1 MLVFVNSAYCEEK
14 NIILFCSE
22 WHCFGQI
29 FFFNFSNFEEIELS
43 ERMGKGPIGLWF
55 HCQAPRKKAGANSHL
70 GVSTVCADMC
80 AKSHQSCLTFCDSV
94 ACQDPLSMGF

>member
-1 MLVFVNSAYCEEK
+1 MKRRTEFYFVVNGIA
-14 NIILFCSE
+14 LAR
-22 WHCFGQI
+22 

-43 ERMGKGPIGLWF
+43 KRMGKGPIGLWF